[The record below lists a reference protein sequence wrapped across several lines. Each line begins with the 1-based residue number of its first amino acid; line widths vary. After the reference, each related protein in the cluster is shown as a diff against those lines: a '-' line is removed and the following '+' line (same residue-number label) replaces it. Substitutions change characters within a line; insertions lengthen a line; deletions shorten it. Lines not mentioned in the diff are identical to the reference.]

1 MPRDCLSLLVSLKQL
16 PFVKRLVE
24 KSDSLILKNLSQN
37 IKNFDKTIELLD
49 KAIVENPPNV
59 TKDGGYIKE
68 GFNKE
73 LDELRN
79 INIEGKNWIAKL
91 EAEEKE
97 KTGIKNLKI
106 GFNRVF
112 GYYLE
117 VTNSQ
122 KDMVPFRY
130 QRKQTLTGAERFI
143 TEELK
148 QIEDKIINR

>member
-1 MPRDCLSLLVSLKQL
+1 MLK
-16 PFVKRLVE
+16 
-24 KSDSLILKNLSQN
+24 
-37 IKNFDKTIELLD
+37 
-49 KAIVENPPNV
+49 A
-59 TKDGGYIKE
+59 
-68 GFNKE
+68 
-73 LDELRN
+73 
-79 INIEGKNWIAKL
+79 KNWIAKL

-122 KDMVPFRY
+122 KDSVPFRY
-130 QRKQTLTGAERFI
+130 QRKQTLTGGERYI

-148 QIEDKIINR
+148 QIEDKILNSEEKFKART